1 MPTHPVPSSRTL
13 ILSIAAIVAVLA
25 TALAA
30 CGSSEIEPPAGW
42 EAVAEDRWVRTGAD
56 VTDAFRD
63 LSTVEAMG
71 VADTTDEVTRYA
83 KEQLLYLYRSSPEVV
98 DSLFQAEA
106 RPLLERAYS
115 RDNYREEIDEA
126 INEIKVKFLGGGG
139 DRALYN
145 LARAMPDPPPQRA
158 EAPDSLQSIMGEVA
172 VQVLVDRDG
181 QAVAVQAVDGLHP
194 TLDKLAMLQAATTRY
209 NAAWVITGPRGGG
222 QAIPNYV
229 RLVIGFG

>member
-1 MPTHPVPSSRTL
+1 MV
-13 ILSIAAIVAVLA
+13 AATV
-25 TALAA
+25 LAA
-30 CGSSEIEPPAGW
+30 CGSGEIEPPAGW
-42 EAVAEDRWVRTGAD
+42 EAAGDDRWVRTGAD

-71 VADTTDEVTRYA
+71 VADSSDEVTRYA
-83 KEQLLYLYRSSPEVV
+83 KEQLLYLYRTSPEVI

-106 RPLLERAYS
+106 RPLLQRAYS
-115 RDNYREEIDEA
+115 RDNYREEVDEA
-126 INEIKVKFLGGGG
+126 INDVKIALLGGGG

-158 EAPDSLQSIMGEVA
+158 ALPDSLRQRGVSGNVT
-172 VQVLVDRDG
+172 VQVLVDKDG
-181 QAVAVQAVDGLHP
+181 QAVAVQAVESLHP

-229 RLVIGFG
+229 RMVIGFE